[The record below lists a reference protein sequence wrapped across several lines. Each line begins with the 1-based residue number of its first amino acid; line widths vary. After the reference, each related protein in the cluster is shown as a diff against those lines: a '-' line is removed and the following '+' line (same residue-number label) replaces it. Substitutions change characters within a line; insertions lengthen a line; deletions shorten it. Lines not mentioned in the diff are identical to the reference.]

1 MGSGVSFGS
10 RRARKQPRLE
20 GHEGSVNAVS
30 LTSDGGLV
38 VTGSDDCTAR
48 VWDAE
53 TRELVAEMK
62 GHTQYVTCLTIT
74 ANDEFVVTGRYLIT
88 IGFRMKPPRAV
99 NDTMSDVCVHGCCF
113 AGSADTTLR
122 KWDIFSG
129 SCKTVYEGHEAVIHC
144 VLVHQ
149 LSLFSSSYDK
159 TARHWNIKTGE
170 CLQVYV
176 GHLRAVSPLIFVNLS
191 VADRRTERRKSRVK
205 MERKLS
211 TASQLKTDEHKSLL
225 ISGIP
230 CSFFFVLS
238 FLHRSTA
245 EAFECSAV

>member
-74 ANDEFVVTGRYLIT
+74 ANDEFVVTGRYLTT

-99 NDTMSDVCVHGCCF
+99 NDTMSDVCVCTAAVLQALQTRPF
-113 AGSADTTLR
+113 A
-122 KWDIFSG
+122 SG
-129 SCKTVYEGHEAVIHC
+129 TYSQDLA
-144 VLVHQ
+144 
-149 LSLFSSSYDK
+149 
-159 TARHWNIKTGE
+159 
-170 CLQVYV
+170 
-176 GHLRAVSPLIFVNLS
+176 
-191 VADRRTERRKSRVK
+191 
-205 MERKLS
+205 KLS
-211 TASQLKTDEHKSLL
+211 TKATKQL
-225 ISGIP
+225 
-230 CSFFFVLS
+230 
-238 FLHRSTA
+238 STA
-245 EAFECSAV
+245 FWCTNYRFSLPPTTKLHATGTSRQASACRCTWAT